1 LSPLVVIFVTVFIDL
16 LGFGIIIP
24 LLPFYAQHFGASA
37 MVVGLLATS
46 FSAMQFLFAPIW
58 GRLSDVVGRRPIIL
72 AGLIGSA
79 VSYVAFGLADSLA
92 MLFAARILA
101 GIAGA
106 NIPTAQAF
114 IADSTRPENRAK
126 GMGMIGAAF
135 GLGFIFGPAIGGFLS
150 HWGYAAPAYFAAA
163 LSLANF
169 TAALVFLPES
179 LPPERRGTT
188 ARPGRLE
195 AFRLAMTRPR
205 LPLVLTVSFIVMTA
219 FASFESMFAL
229 FAEARFGYGATTI
242 GYLFAWVG
250 IVLAVVQGVLVGRVV
265 PLVGEHRL
273 VPAAILLMAI
283 ALLGHGLAPTVP
295 ALMAAMGLLAVGM
308 GFNSPSML
316 SVVSRLADPADQGGT
331 LGVSQSLASL
341 ARIVGPLWAGFV
353 FDRFGHA
360 VPFYTSAALML
371 VACVLSVLVFR
382 GFGDARPAAV
392 P

>member
-1 LSPLVVIFVTVFIDL
+1 
-16 LGFGIIIP
+16 
-24 LLPFYAQHFGASA
+24 
-37 MVVGLLATS
+37 
-46 FSAMQFLFAPIW
+46 
-58 GRLSDVVGRRPIIL
+58 
-72 AGLIGSA
+72 
-79 VSYVAFGLADSLA
+79 

-114 IADSTRPENRAK
+114 IADSTTPENRAK

-135 GLGFIFGPAIGGFLS
+135 GLGFIFGPALGGFLS

-169 TAALVFLPES
+169 GAALVFLPES
-179 LPPERRGTT
+179 LPPAKRGAT
-188 ARPGRLE
+188 AQPGRIE
-195 AFRLAMTRPR
+195 ALRRAMTRPK
-205 LPLVLTVSFIVMTA
+205 LPLVLAVSFIVMTA
-219 FASFESMFAL
+219 FSSFEAMFAL

-242 GYLFAWVG
+242 GYLFAWIG
-250 IVLAVVQGVLVGRVV
+250 IVLAIVQGVLVGRVV
-265 PLVGEHRL
+265 RRVGEHRL
-273 VPAAILLMAI
+273 VPAAILLMTV
-283 ALLGHGLAPTVP
+283 ALVAHGLAPTVP
-295 ALMAAMGLLAVGM
+295 ALMAAMAMLAVGM

-316 SVVSRLADPADQGGT
+316 SVVSRLADPVDQGGT

-360 VPFYTSAALML
+360 VPFYTAAVLML
-371 VACVLSVLVFR
+371 VACGLSVLVFR
-382 GFGDARPAAV
+382 DFGDARPAAV

>member
-1 LSPLVVIFVTVFIDL
+1 
-16 LGFGIIIP
+16 
-24 LLPFYAQHFGASA
+24 
-37 MVVGLLATS
+37 
-46 FSAMQFLFAPIW
+46 
-58 GRLSDVVGRRPIIL
+58 
-72 AGLIGSA
+72 
-79 VSYVAFGLADSLA
+79 
-92 MLFAARILA
+92 
-101 GIAGA
+101 
-106 NIPTAQAF
+106 
-114 IADSTRPENRAK
+114 
-126 GMGMIGAAF
+126 
-135 GLGFIFGPAIGGFLS
+135 
-150 HWGYAAPAYFAAA
+150 
-163 LSLANF
+163 
-169 TAALVFLPES
+169 
-179 LPPERRGTT
+179 
-188 ARPGRLE
+188 
-195 AFRLAMTRPR
+195 
-205 LPLVLTVSFIVMTA
+205 
-219 FASFESMFAL
+219 MFAL

-265 PLVGEHRL
+265 PRVGEHRL

-283 ALLGHGLAPTVP
+283 ALLGHALAPTVP
-295 ALMAAMGLLAVGM
+295 ALVVAMGLLAVGM